1 VDSRRKMTRKTRLM
15 IVGAF
20 GALTLIAFCL
30 TVVLPRFL
38 VLDNRAHSNYIAV
51 LDGHD
56 ENYLEGLRLLREGY
70 AERMFLCLD
79 MPDVPIE
86 GEELKKDR
94 EFIDRTAGP
103 LSEKIETCPN
113 RDEDIYGLMSDLF
126 ARSGVSKVLIVTPA
140 PYSRAQYISFRRHL
154 PQYNWSV
161 YPTHDPSF
169 GAHWWGTRLWAK
181 TFVTSVLN
189 LGTALTEPSPS
200 AQRVERS
207 AKAMN

>member
-1 VDSRRKMTRKTRLM
+1 
-15 IVGAF
+15 
-20 GALTLIAFCL
+20 
-30 TVVLPRFL
+30 L
-38 VLDNRAHSNYIAV
+38 VLDNRTHSNYIAV

-113 RDEDIYGLMSDLF
+113 RDEDIYALMSDLF
-126 ARSGVSKVLIVTPA
+126 EKSGVSTVLIVTPA

-154 PQYNWSV
+154 PQYTWSV
-161 YPTHDPSF
+161 YPTHDRSF
-169 GAHWWGTRLWAK
+169 GAHWWGTRLWTK
-181 TFVTSVLN
+181 TYVTSVLN
-189 LGTALTEPSPS
+189 LGTALTEPRPS
-200 AQRVERS
+200 AQKVERS